1 MYMAIFTHTF
11 CPIAPT
17 KNSNKKG
24 HFPHEI
30 HAKNVLFT
38 YSHQPDSLEMYFSNQ
53 PDNLYYLNLY
63 DIFLKQYTAK
73 VYYFVSASPLLF
85 LYSIKTIRSMLA
97 ASRTMYLIALLSSK
111 VLGTEGFSVFG
122 TSGSL

>member
-53 PDNLYYLNLY
+53 PDNLYYPKDLHNR
-63 DIFLKQYTAK
+63 FSKQDQ
-73 VYYFVSASPLLF
+73 S
-85 LYSIKTIRSMLA
+85 
-97 ASRTMYLIALLSSK
+97 
-111 VLGTEGFSVFG
+111 
-122 TSGSL
+122 

>member
-53 PDNLYYLNLY
+53 PDNLYYH
-63 DIFLKQYTAK
+63 KK
-73 VYYFVSASPLLF
+73 
-85 LYSIKTIRSMLA
+85 
-97 ASRTMYLIALLSSK
+97 SSK
-111 VLGTEGFSVFG
+111 MKKIYYKIYFMEYYKKYYS
-122 TSGSL
+122 

>member
-53 PDNLYYLNLY
+53 PDNLYYQINL
-63 DIFLKQYTAK
+63 AK
-73 VYYFVSASPLLF
+73 LLSNARLF
-85 LYSIKTIRSMLA
+85 LLSVLIHLII
-97 ASRTMYLIALLSSK
+97 YLP
-111 VLGTEGFSVFG
+111 
-122 TSGSL
+122 

>member
-53 PDNLYYLNLY
+53 PDNLYYPYY
-63 DIFLKQYTAK
+63 D
-73 VYYFVSASPLLF
+73 LLVN
-85 LYSIKTIRSMLA
+85 SRGNSMLWNKA
-97 ASRTMYLIALLSSK
+97 IA
-111 VLGTEGFSVFG
+111 GRIITIFSFK
-122 TSGSL
+122 TTFFYDF

>member
-53 PDNLYYLNLY
+53 PDNLYYPLN
-63 DIFLKQYTAK
+63 TT
-73 VYYFVSASPLLF
+73 YYSLFVF
-85 LYSIKTIRSMLA
+85 
-97 ASRTMYLIALLSSK
+97 TMPEECES
-111 VLGTEGFSVFG
+111 
-122 TSGSL
+122 

>member
-53 PDNLYYLNLY
+53 PDNLYYPIN
-63 DIFLKQYTAK
+63 
-73 VYYFVSASPLLF
+73 FVAVNSSVKLFYLTKFSATKLVFPMYKAF
-85 LYSIKTIRSMLA
+85 RYMVRS
-97 ASRTMYLIALLSSK
+97 K
-111 VLGTEGFSVFG
+111 GFEPP
-122 TSGSL
+122 

>member
-53 PDNLYYLNLY
+53 PDNLYYHSMY
-63 DIFLKQYTAK
+63 MAIFTHTFCPIAQIIYIIKFRLD
-73 VYYFVSASPLLF
+73 SPPR
-85 LYSIKTIRSMLA
+85 IVI
-97 ASRTMYLIALLSSK
+97 I
-111 VLGTEGFSVFG
+111 
-122 TSGSL
+122 

>member
-11 CPIAPT
+11 CHIAPT

-53 PDNLYYLNLY
+53 PDNLYYQYIKRRIAFTCPINLDKKDY
-63 DIFLKQYTAK
+63 IYPSLCLSYEICCFTSKSANLQYNCTCYCNYTQSFYK
-73 VYYFVSASPLLF
+73 LQF
-85 LYSIKTIRSMLA
+85 
-97 ASRTMYLIALLSSK
+97 
-111 VLGTEGFSVFG
+111 
-122 TSGSL
+122 

>member
-53 PDNLYYLNLY
+53 PDNLYYLLL
-63 DIFLKQYTAK
+63 ISSF
-73 VYYFVSASPLLF
+73 VYRTFRSAPQF
-85 LYSIKTIRSMLA
+85 
-97 ASRTMYLIALLSSK
+97 
-111 VLGTEGFSVFG
+111 
-122 TSGSL
+122 

>member
-53 PDNLYYLNLY
+53 PDNLYYPKN
-63 DIFLKQYTAK
+63 
-73 VYYFVSASPLLF
+73 SATDVALF
-85 LYSIKTIRSMLA
+85 QTVDKARPRDLGSGFFYVIKHMKHQQI
-97 ASRTMYLIALLSSK
+97 
-111 VLGTEGFSVFG
+111 VV
-122 TSGSL
+122 

>member
-11 CPIAPT
+11 FPIAPT

-53 PDNLYYLNLY
+53 PDNLYYQ
-63 DIFLKQYTAK
+63 DFLSKRDKLPGAKHREFFAYKKTAEING
-73 VYYFVSASPLLF
+73 
-85 LYSIKTIRSMLA
+85 YS
-97 ASRTMYLIALLSSK
+97 
-111 VLGTEGFSVFG
+111 FG
-122 TSGSL
+122 

>member
-53 PDNLYYLNLY
+53 PDNLYYLGFWKLV
-63 DIFLKQYTAK
+63 FLFKKILHNDLEQ
-73 VYYFVSASPLLF
+73 VSN
-85 LYSIKTIRSMLA
+85 
-97 ASRTMYLIALLSSK
+97 
-111 VLGTEGFSVFG
+111 
-122 TSGSL
+122 

>member
-53 PDNLYYLNLY
+53 PDNLYYP
-63 DIFLKQYTAK
+63 F
-73 VYYFVSASPLLF
+73 LF
-85 LYSIKTIRSMLA
+85 LSHRF
-97 ASRTMYLIALLSSK
+97 YLYVFSYHKSALHPYHGLIL
-111 VLGTEGFSVFG
+111 V
-122 TSGSL
+122 

>member
-53 PDNLYYLNLY
+53 PDNLYYLFSIMKN
-63 DIFLKQYTAK
+63 
-73 VYYFVSASPLLF
+73 VYYTKSHFSFTHYVQ
-85 LYSIKTIRSMLA
+85 
-97 ASRTMYLIALLSSK
+97 TMKNIYL
-111 VLGTEGFSVFG
+111 
-122 TSGSL
+122 